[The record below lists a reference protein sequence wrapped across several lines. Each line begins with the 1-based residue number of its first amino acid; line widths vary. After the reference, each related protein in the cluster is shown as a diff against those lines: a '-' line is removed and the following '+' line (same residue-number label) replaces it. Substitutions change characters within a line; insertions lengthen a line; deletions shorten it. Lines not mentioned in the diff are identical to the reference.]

1 MKLHV
6 ENSAF
11 LYNCLSFLGL
21 FNDAFNSSDYVASND
36 KIG

>member
-11 LYNCLSFLGL
+11 LYNYLSLLGL
-21 FNDAFNSSDYVASND
+21 FNDAFSSCDYVALNGG
-36 KIG
+36 IG